1 MVPLDDSTIDIL
13 KKASIGKGYGERE
26 LAKQC
31 QCSLSAIQ
39 TFFKGNYSEALLG
52 SLAYVLDLNYQALK
66 MNALGHSQPPGI
78 ELNDLRGF
86 QSEFPYSPQLTLSV
100 NHYLVSDPVQKTA
113 VLFDTGISASEC
125 LTYLEQENL
134 NLEAICITH
143 QHKDHTYAL
152 DAYRS
157 AFPQVSIYAARVLPK
172 IVESKVIQLDT
183 SYSFGRFTLRALATP
198 GHTEDGL
205 SFAISGL
212 ERPLIIVGD
221 ALFAHSQGGTH
232 SQEAYRSA
240 LYSNR
245 KQILSQGRESVLAP
259 GHGPLTTVAHELKY
273 NPFYAEN

>member
-1 MVPLDDSTIDIL
+1 MVPLEDSTIDIL
-13 KKASIGKGYGERE
+13 KKASIGKGFGERE

-39 TFFKGNYSEALLG
+39 TFFKGNYSEALLE
-52 SLAYVLDLNYQALK
+52 SLAYVLDLNYQALR
-66 MNALGHSQPPGI
+66 MHALGHSKPPKI
-78 ELNDLRGF
+78 ELNGLKGF
-86 QSEFPYSPQLTLSV
+86 QSEFPYSPQLTLNV
-100 NHYLVSDPVQKTA
+100 NHYLVSDPVEKTA
-113 VLFDTGISASEC
+113 VLFDTGTSASEC

-134 NLEAICITH
+134 NLKGICITH
-143 QHKDHTYAL
+143 QHKDHTHAL

-157 AFPQVSIYAARVLPK
+157 AFPQAIIYAARVFPK
-172 IVESKVIQLDT
+172 IAESKVIKLDT
-183 SYSFGRFTLRALATP
+183 SYSFDRFTLDALATP

-212 ERPLIIVGD
+212 ERPLILVGD

-240 LYSNR
+240 LHSNR
-245 KQILSQGRESVLAP
+245 EQVLSLAGESVLAP